1 MRIIPASDIAD
12 TLTFPDLIEALRAAF
27 RSGIV
32 APLRHD
38 HVIKLPDQPDATL
51 RMMPAWTDFGRQ
63 GHTGRGYVGVR
74 ITSVF
79 PGNADRDRTAT
90 SGAYLL
96 LSGKTGEPLAFIDGN
111 ALTAWRTAA
120 VAALASSYLSRPDVS
135 RLLVVGAGA
144 LAPRLIESHVSV
156 RPIREVLIWNRS
168 SDRAKRLANHFS
180 GHAFTVSATDDLEG
194 AVRGADIISCATLAS
209 EPLIS
214 GAWLQPGV
222 HLDLVGSYR
231 CDMREV
237 DSSAVE
243 RARLFVDERKT
254 ALADG
259 GDLVIPLNEGLIDES
274 DIAADLSEL
283 TQGDRAGRRFHD
295 QITLFKAAGTG
306 LADFAAAAHV
316 FSRV

>member
-38 HVIKLPDQPDATL
+38 HAIDLPDQPDATL
-51 RMMPAWTDFGRQ
+51 RVMPAWSDFGRQ
-63 GHTGRGYVGVR
+63 GHTDKGYVGVR
-74 ITSVF
+74 FTSIY
-79 PGNADRDRTAT
+79 PGNADRGRTAT
-90 SGAYLL
+90 SGVYLL

-120 VAALASSYLSRPDVS
+120 VSALASTYLSRPDVS
-135 RLLVVGAGA
+135 RLLMVGAGA
-144 LAPRLIESHVSV
+144 LVPRLIEAHVSV
-156 RPIREVLIWNRS
+156 RPIKEVLIWNRS
-168 SDRAKRLANHFS
+168 PDRAARMAKHFS
-180 GHAFTVSATDDLEG
+180 GRSFQVAATDELEA
-194 AVRGADIISCATLAS
+194 AVRGAGIVSCATLAV
-209 EPLIS
+209 EPLIA

-231 CDMREV
+231 HDVREV
-237 DSSAVE
+237 DSAAIE
-243 RARLFVDERKT
+243 RARLFVDHRQT
-254 ALADG
+254 ALIDA
-259 GDLVIPLNEGLIDES
+259 GDIVIPLNEKRLTET

-283 TQGDRAGRRFHD
+283 TQGERAGRRFHD
-295 QITLFKAAGTG
+295 QITLFKSAGTG
-306 LADFAAAAHV
+306 LADFAAAVHV